1 MHTFNMLTQSR
12 RDDLISLCYFLLYLV
27 DGDLAF
33 LQKEQEQEDE
43 SILAEWK
50 QEEFNRI
57 KQLKN
62 ALAPEAICESE
73 EGQRL
78 LPFVKEIF
86 ALQFEERPN
95 YDKLRFMLI
104 KALLDIN
111 ETPTKEYDWNP
122 VEFQ

>member
-33 LQKEQEQEDE
+33 LQKEQEQEAE
-43 SILAEWK
+43 SVLAEWK

>member
-43 SILAEWK
+43 SVLAEWK

>member
-62 ALAPEAICESE
+62 TLAPEAICESE